1 MYGFSPSL
9 HVLFLLLPSP
19 FRSPPQVL
27 LDKGMEARQLSQ
39 DAFLYGATA
48 SSSSS
53 SSSIS
58 GIGSSSAGNPFSSTS
73 SVSQLTDRRGA
84 ATAGKQ
90 RSAAA
95 SRISDEELMR
105 IASLAELQV
114 GGWVGGWWGE

>member
-1 MYGFSPSL
+1 
-9 HVLFLLLPSP
+9 
-19 FRSPPQVL
+19 
-27 LDKGMEARQLSQ
+27 MEARQLSQ

-48 SSSSS
+48 SSSSSS